1 MTLRFIGMLMLIGIG
16 IGIGTAH
23 AVQPV
28 EQGLQ
33 PILTRLQAISAQQK
47 SLNFLLQSS
56 STMPRE
62 RAIAYRTYKQVDQ
75 ERLELECSLERARR
89 IVERV
94 WQFHQGLARAG
105 RLARI
110 VRRGHGGDGV
120 HRGVL
125 DPCV

>member
-1 MTLRFIGMLMLIGIG
+1 MTLRLIGMLMLLSIGV
-16 IGIGTAH
+16 AH

-33 PILTRLQAISAQQK
+33 PILTRLQGISAQQQ
-47 SLNFLLQSS
+47 SLNLLLQSN

-89 IVERV
+89 IGKLPFVTYASPGAE
-94 WQFHQGLARAG
+94 ASCKEKAD
-105 RLARI
+105 AP
-110 VRRGHGGDGV
+110 VRKH
-120 HRGVL
+120 
-125 DPCV
+125 